1 MESTSQD
8 LSGYEIPT
16 KSTVGNIGDIYTDLN
31 TEIKYK
37 CVAAFSYTGHNSLN
51 VEYIWKRKFE
61 EQTNSGSSSEICKT
75 VEFGTIEEIQMLTI
89 DGTLDGTILL
99 EEEE

>member
-8 LSGYEIPT
+8 LSGYGIPT

-37 CVAAFSYTGHNSLN
+37 CVAAFSYTGYNSLN

-89 DGTLDGTILL
+89 DGTLDETILL